1 VSQIKPSESRPVSYD
16 AINVDPK
23 INTRQL
29 MLASETRDLAN
40 SIIRRGLI
48 QPLALW
54 KDPESQKL
62 YIVSGNRRYAAIGLI
77 RSELSEHDRLTWS
90 GVPCIVHFYPTKE
103 EAILANIDSDEPISR
118 VRRCDLAERYAGLAE
133 KYSYA
138 EVSEKTGVP
147 EYEIKYFVE
156 TWRHLDPMI
165 RAAWTSAPSAAR
177 EIPMT
182 KLYAWSKL
190 PVPVQLTEFER
201 YQSESGVP
209 YLAAKNPSKL
219 SPIRHRR
226 RRSLKV
232 ISRQIEKLLAS
243 EGMSDIEWGAL
254 QMARWSLGLT
264 ESLDLE
270 RLDKGAPPVMVLPAS
285 SPREKHRAVVKPR

>member
-1 VSQIKPSESRPVSYD
+1 MSQLKPSELCSLLYQDLHIDS
-16 AINVDPK
+16 K
-23 INTRQL
+23 LNTRQL
-29 MLASETRDLAN
+29 ILDPETQDLADDIARN
-40 SIIRRGLI
+40 GLI
-48 QPLALW
+48 QPLAIW
-54 KDPESQKL
+54 QDPSSGKF
-62 YIVSGNRRYAAIGLI
+62 YVISGNRRYLAIGLA
-77 RSELSEHDRLTWS
+77 RKNASE
-90 GVPCIVHFYPTKE
+90 GVFVFVPCLVHFYSTKK
-103 EAILANIDSDEPISR
+103 EAIIANISSDELTSK
-118 VRRCDLAERYAGLAE
+118 VRRCDLAERYAGLCESA
-133 KYSYA
+133 SYE
-138 EVSEKTGVP
+138 EVAKDTGKP

-165 RAAWTSAPSAAR
+165 RAAWISAPSAAR

-190 PVPVQLTEFER
+190 PIPVQLTEFER

-243 EGMSDIEWGAL
+243 DGMSDIEWGAL

-270 RLDKGAPPVMVLPAS
+270 RLDKGASPAAMVLPAS
-285 SPREKHRAVVKPR
+285 APRVKHSSQTKIR